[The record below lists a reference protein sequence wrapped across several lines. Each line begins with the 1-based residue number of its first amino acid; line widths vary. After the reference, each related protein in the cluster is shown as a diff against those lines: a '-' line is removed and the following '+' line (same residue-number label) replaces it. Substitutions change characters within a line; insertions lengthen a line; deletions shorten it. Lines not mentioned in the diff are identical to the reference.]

1 MKRYVP
7 ISPGDVPRTTL
18 DAALHRTMIPIIG
31 QIAVDDSRIEE
42 SFIRASGPG
51 GQNVNKV
58 ETAVQLRLALAE
70 IAGLTPEVA
79 RRIARLAGRR
89 LTQDGVLVI
98 TARRFRTQERN
109 RQDALDRLVA
119 LLRRAAEPVAP
130 RRPTRPTAAARRR
143 RLDDKSRRA
152 ALKQQRRP
160 DRDDLGR

>member
-1 MKRYVP
+1 M
-7 ISPGDVPRTTL
+7 
-18 DAALHRTMIPIIG
+18 MPIIG
-31 QIAVDDSRIEE
+31 QIAIDDSRIEE

-58 ETAVQLRLALAE
+58 ATAVQLRLALADV
-70 IAGLTPEVA
+70 AGLTPEIGHRVA
-79 RRIARLAGRR
+79 RFAGRR

-119 LLRRAAEPVAP
+119 LISRAAQPPAP
-130 RRPTRPTAAARRR
+130 RRPTKPTAAAKRR
-143 RLDDKSRRA
+143 RLAAKSHRA

-160 DRDDLGR
+160 GRDDDDPSA